1 MGPSSQQP
9 QRQGRLPLHNRHR
22 PRQAQAPLPCPLDE
36 SGDWHEWAA
45 VAEIMRETSMRV
57 ALLRQR
63 ESEPVDKGERIGLL
77 AQLPAFC
84 R

>member
-1 MGPSSQQP
+1 
-9 QRQGRLPLHNRHR
+9 
-22 PRQAQAPLPCPLDE
+22 
-36 SGDWHEWAA
+36 
-45 VAEIMRETSMRV
+45 MRV